1 LNARGARPRA
11 DGSRRAPPTGAA
23 HRQDNLDRH
32 SLQRLE
38 FDRVCAA
45 VAERAES
52 ERARTALAAWA
63 PIADRARLARESGR
77 LGEALRRQGE
87 PGAWCSI
94 ARGTLTAW
102 LGPDAPEDL
111 DGPAMV
117 TVADW
122 LAAARETR
130 ETWSEEAVRE
140 RFPALAAL
148 ADTLPD
154 LEPLRA
160 RLAAALAPEGTV
172 RDDASP
178 ALKRARNGVLDGE
191 RRLHAQLER
200 WSAGFGEG
208 SYVTRFG
215 DRFVACVPAAGFA
228 RKRGIVHDTSNSGQS
243 LFVEPL
249 EACEGNNHLLE
260 MRAAALEEELRIL
273 RELAEAIGYASDAL
287 LATEAA
293 LAELDALRARA
304 RWASDFG
311 GVVVPVEEG
320 SLRLERARHPLLA
333 MGERRD
339 SVVPL
344 DLVLDSPD
352 RLLLVSGPNMG
363 GKTVL
368 LKTVGLAV
376 AMAHAALPVLAAE
389 GSRVPPIDHVVV
401 DLGDEQS
408 VDQGLS
414 TFAAHLRRLRRMA
427 EVAGPRSLL
436 LADELGAGTDP
447 EEGAALGRA
456 LVEHFAGHGA
466 WGVLTT
472 HLGSLKRVAGEVA
485 GVVNGSLEFD
495 LATLTPRFRFRAG
508 VPGASHALAVASRLE
523 FPPALLE
530 RAAALTSDESRA
542 LERLLSE
549 LGDALAAA
557 GEERAALATARREA
571 QTEAERHRS
580 AAEDAR
586 RELAGMR
593 RQLTGESEA
602 LLARVR
608 DLWQTMQREARKA
621 EKSRT
626 AAQELRGQLAALEHA
641 SGELANRVA
650 PAEAPAPGA
659 PPSEIAVGRRVR
671 VADLGIEAEIA
682 SLPDAE
688 GRLTL
693 RRGSWNI
700 QSHVSKLLEA
710 GETKGPAARPLTATY
725 EPAADAPRLEVDLRG
740 MEPDE
745 ALREVDLA
753 LDRALLASFA
763 EVRIIHGIGRGVLRA
778 AVERHLRSHPQVESQ
793 RMGEGREGGRGV
805 TVARLR

>member
-1 LNARGARPRA
+1 M
-11 DGSRRAPPTGAA
+11 
-23 HRQDNLDRH
+23 DRH

-45 VAERAES
+45 IAERAEC
-52 ERARTALAAWA
+52 ERARAALAGWG
-63 PIADRARLARESGR
+63 PVPDRALLARESRR

-87 PGAWCSI
+87 PGAWCAV
-94 ARGTLTAW
+94 ARGTLSAW
-102 LGPDAPEDL
+102 LGADAPEDL

-117 TVADW
+117 LVASW

-130 ETWSEEAVRE
+130 EAWRDEPLRE
-140 RFPALAAL
+140 RFPGLASL

-154 LEPLRA
+154 LDGLRE
-160 RLAAALAPEGTV
+160 RLFGALAPDGTV

-178 ALKRARNGVLDGE
+178 ALKRARAGLLDGE

-260 MRAAALEEELRIL
+260 MRTAALEEELRIL
-273 RELAEAIGYASDAL
+273 RELAEAVGGASEAL
-287 LATEAA
+287 LATESA
-293 LAELDALRARA
+293 LADLDALRARA
-304 RWASDFG
+304 RWASDLG
-311 GVVVPVEEG
+311 ATVVPVEEG
-320 SLRLERARHPLLA
+320 TLRLARARHPLLA
-333 MGERRD
+333 MGERRE

-344 DLVLDSPD
+344 DLVLESPG

-389 GSRVPPIDHVVV
+389 GSRVPPIDHIVV

-456 LVEHFAGHGA
+456 LVEHFAGRGA

-472 HLGSLKRVAGEVA
+472 HLGSLKRVAGEVP

-495 LATLTPRFRFRAG
+495 LATLTPRFRFRSG

-523 FPPALLE
+523 FPAALLE

-549 LGDALAAA
+549 LGDTLAAA
-557 GEERAALATARREA
+557 GEERAGLAVARREA
-571 QTEAERHRS
+571 DEAAARHRQ

-593 RQLTGESEA
+593 RKLTGESEA

-621 EKSRT
+621 EKSRES
-626 AAQELRGQLAALEHA
+626 AQEVRGQIAALEQA
-641 SGELANRVA
+641 ATELANRVA
-650 PAEAPAPGA
+650 PEAPAPAA
-659 PPSEIAVGRRVR
+659 PPAEIAVGRRVR
-671 VADLGIEAEIA
+671 VSDLGIEAEIA
-682 SLPDAE
+682 TLPDGE

-700 QSHVSKLLEA
+700 QSHVSKLLDA
-710 GETKGPAARPLTATY
+710 GEAKGPATRPLAATY
-725 EPAADAPRLEVDLRG
+725 EPAAEAPRLEVDLRG

-745 ALREVDLA
+745 AVREVDLA
-753 LDRALLASFA
+753 LDRALLASFS

-778 AVERHLRSHPQVESQ
+778 AVERHLRTHPQVESQ

>member
-1 LNARGARPRA
+1 MDP
-11 DGSRRAPPTGAA
+11 
-23 HRQDNLDRH
+23 H

-45 VAERAES
+45 IAQRAEC
-52 ERARTALAAWA
+52 
-63 PIADRARLARESGR
+63 DRARAALAGWGPVRDRALLARELRR

-87 PGAWCSI
+87 PGAWC
-94 ARGTLTAW
+94 AVAKGTLSAW
-102 LGPDAPEDL
+102 LGPEAPEDL

-117 TVADW
+117 TVGSW
-122 LAAARETR
+122 LSAARETR
-130 ETWSEEAVRE
+130 EAWSDEPLRE
-140 RFPALAAL
+140 RFPELAAL
-148 ADTLPD
+148 ADALPD

-160 RLAAALAPEGTV
+160 RLGGALAPDGTV

-178 ALKRARNGVLDGE
+178 ALKRARAGLLDGE

-200 WSAGFGEG
+200 WAGGFGEG

-273 RELAEAIGYASDAL
+273 RELAGAIAEAAEAL
-287 LATEAA
+287 LATEES
-293 LAELDALRARA
+293 LAGLDALRARA
-304 RWASDFG
+304 RWASEFG
-311 GVVVPVEEG
+311 ATAVPVEEG
-320 SLRLERARHPLLA
+320 ALRLVRARHPLLA

-339 SVVPL
+339 AVVPL
-344 DLVLDSPD
+344 DLVLEPPA

-376 AMAHAALPVLAAE
+376 AMAHSALPVPAAE
-389 GSRVPPIDHVVV
+389 GSRVPPIDEIVV

-456 LVEHFAGHGA
+456 LVEHFAARHA

-472 HLGSLKRVAGEVA
+472 HLGSLKRVAGEVE

-495 LATLTPRFRFRAG
+495 LATLTPRYRFRAG

-523 FPPALLE
+523 FPAALLE

-549 LGDALAAA
+549 LGDTLAAA
-557 GEERAALATARREA
+557 GEERAALAVARRAADEEA
-571 QTEAERHRS
+571 ARHRQ
-580 AAEDAR
+580 AAEDSR

-593 RQLTGESEA
+593 RRLTGESEA

-608 DLWQTMQREARKA
+608 DLWQTMQRDARRAERSAAAAHEAR
-621 EKSRT
+621 ERM
-626 AAQELRGQLAALEHA
+626 EALERESA
-641 SGELANRVA
+641 ELASRVA
-650 PAEAPAPGA
+650 PAESPAPGA

-671 VADLGIEAEIA
+671 VADLGIEAEVA

-693 RRGSWNI
+693 RRGSWSI
-700 QSHVSKLLEA
+700 QSHVSKLLEP
-710 GETKGPAARPLTATY
+710 GEPKPSAARPLAATY
-725 EPAADAPRLEVDLRG
+725 EPAAEAPRLEVDLRG

-753 LDRALLASFA
+753 LDRASLAGFT
-763 EVRIIHGIGRGVLRA
+763 EVRIIHGIGKGVLKA

-793 RMGEGREGGRGV
+793 RLGEGREGGRGV

>member
-1 LNARGARPRA
+1 MIARGAPRA
-11 DGSRRAPPTGAA
+11 TAAAAPLETGAA
-23 HRQDNLDRH
+23 HRQDDVDRH

-45 VAERAES
+45 IAERAECD
-52 ERARTALAAWA
+52 RARAALAAWSPLA
-63 PIADRARLARESGR
+63 GGGELAGESARLA
-77 LGEALRRQGE
+77 EALRRQGE
-87 PGAWCSI
+87 PGAWCAV
-94 ARGTLTAW
+94 ARGTLRAW
-102 LGPDAPEDL
+102 LGEEAGEDL

-117 TVADW
+117 QVGGW
-122 LAAARETR
+122 LAAAHETR
-130 ETWSEEAVRE
+130 EAWRDEEPRA
-140 RFPALAAL
+140 RFPGLAAL

-160 RLAAALAPEGTV
+160 RLAGALGPDGAV

-178 ALKRARNGVLDGE
+178 ALKRARAGVLDGE

-260 MRAAALEEELRIL
+260 MRGVAAEEERRIL
-273 RELAEAIGYASDAL
+273 RELADAIGGASDAL
-287 LATEAA
+287 LATEDV
-293 LAELDALRARA
+293 LAGLDALRARA
-304 RWASDFG
+304 RWASEFG
-311 GVVVPVEEG
+311 GTVVPVGEG
-320 SLRLERARHPLLA
+320 ALRLSRARHPLLA

-344 DLVLDSPD
+344 DLALEPPG

-389 GSRVPPIDHVVV
+389 GSRVPPIEHVVV

-456 LVEHFAGHGA
+456 LVEHFAARGA

-495 LATLTPRFRFRAG
+495 LATLTPRYRFRAG
-508 VPGASHALAVASRLE
+508 VPGASHALAVASRLG

-542 LERLLSE
+542 LERLLAE

-557 GEERAALATARREA
+557 GEERAALALARREA
-571 QTEAERHRS
+571 DEAAEGHRR
-580 AAEDAR
+580 AAEDAK

-593 RQLTGESEA
+593 RRLTGESEA

-608 DLWQTMQREARKA
+608 ELWQEMQREAKRA
-621 EKSRT
+621 EKSR
-626 AAQELRGQLAALEHA
+626 ASAKALGDQAAALERETA
-641 SGELANRVA
+641 ALANRVA

-659 PPSEIAVGRRVR
+659 PAAEIAVGRRVR

-700 QSHVSKLLEA
+700 QSHVSKLLEP
-710 GETKGPAARPLTATY
+710 GEVRAAPARPVAAAY
-725 EPAADAPRLEVDLRG
+725 EPAPEAPKLEVDLRG
-740 MEPDE
+740 MEPEE

-753 LDRALLASFA
+753 LDRAMLAGFS
-763 EVRIIHGIGRGVLRA
+763 EVRIIHGIGRGVLKA
-778 AVERHLRSHPQVESQ
+778 AVERHLRSHPQVESR

>member
-1 LNARGARPRA
+1 M
-11 DGSRRAPPTGAA
+11 
-23 HRQDNLDRH
+23 DRH
-32 SLQRLE
+32 SLRRLE

-45 VAERAES
+45 IAERAEC
-52 ERARTALAAWA
+52 ERARAALAEWG
-63 PIADRARLARESGR
+63 PLSDRALLARESGR
-77 LGEALRRQGE
+77 LAEALRRQRE
-87 PGAWCSI
+87 PGAWCSV
-94 ARGTLTAW
+94 ARGSLGDW
-102 LGPDAPEDL
+102 LGPEATEDL

-117 TVADW
+117 LVMDW
-122 LAAARETR
+122 LACARETR
-130 ETWSEEAVRE
+130 EAWRDEGVRE

-148 ADTLPD
+148 ADELPD
-154 LEPLRA
+154 LEPLRE
-160 RLAAALAPEGTV
+160 RLAVALTPDGTV
-172 RDDASP
+172 RDGASP
-178 ALKRARNGVLDGE
+178 ALKRARAGLLDGE

-249 EACEGNNHLLE
+249 EACEANNHLLE
-260 MRAAALEEELRIL
+260 MRTAALEEELRIL
-273 RELAEAIGYASDAL
+273 RELAEWVGASAEAL
-287 LATEAA
+287 LATEGT
-293 LAELDALRARA
+293 LADLDSLRARA
-304 RWASDFG
+304 RWASELNAT
-311 GVVVPVEEG
+311 VVPVG
-320 SLRLERARHPLLA
+320 DGPLRLVRARHPLLA

-339 SVVPL
+339 DVVPL
-344 DLVLDSPD
+344 ELSLDPPG

-368 LKTVGLAV
+368 LKTVGLTV
-376 AMAHAALPVLAAE
+376 AMAHSALPVPAAE
-389 GSRVPPIDHVVV
+389 GSRVPPIDHIVV

-414 TFAAHLRRLRRMA
+414 TFAAHLRRLREMV

-456 LVEHFAGHGA
+456 LVEHFASHGA

-472 HLGSLKRVAGEVA
+472 HLGSLKRVAGEVP

-495 LATLTPRFRFRAG
+495 LETLTPRYRFRPG
-508 VPGASHALAVASRLE
+508 VPGASHALSVASRLG
-523 FPPALLE
+523 FPAPLLE
-530 RAAALTSDESRA
+530 RAGALTSDETRA

-549 LGDALAAA
+549 LGDTLAAA
-557 GEERAALATARREA
+557 GEERAALAVARREA
-571 QTEAERHRS
+571 DEAAARHRQ

-586 RELAGMR
+586 TELAGMR
-593 RQLTGESEA
+593 RKLTGESEA
-602 LLARVR
+602 LLARAR
-608 DLWQTMQREARKA
+608 ELWQTVQREARKA
-621 EKSRT
+621 EKSR
-626 AAQELRGQLAALEHA
+626 ADAEEMGRQVQALERETA
-641 SGELANRVA
+641 ELASRVA
-650 PAEAPAPGA
+650 PASAAAPGA

-682 SLPDAE
+682 TLPDGE

-700 QSHVSKLLEA
+700 QSHVSKLLEPGDA
-710 GETKGPAARPLTATY
+710 ARPAARPMAATY
-725 EPAADAPRLEVDLRG
+725 ETAAETPRLEVDLRG

-753 LDRALLASFA
+753 LDRALLAGLD
-763 EVRIIHGIGRGVLRA
+763 ELRIIHGIGRGVLRA
-778 AVERHLRSHPQVESQ
+778 AVERHLRTHTQVESQ

>member
-1 LNARGARPRA
+1 V
-11 DGSRRAPPTGAA
+11 
-23 HRQDNLDRH
+23 DRH
-32 SLQRLE
+32 SLERLE
-38 FDRVCAA
+38 FERVCAA
-45 VAERAES
+45 IAQRAECD
-52 ERARTALAAWA
+52 RARAALAAWT
-63 PIADRARLARESGR
+63 PPADRAGLARESER

-87 PGAWCSI
+87 PGAWCSV
-94 ARGTLTAW
+94 APGTLSAW
-102 LGPDAPEDL
+102 LGPDAAEDL

-117 TVADW
+117 SVSGW
-122 LAAARETR
+122 LTAARETR
-130 ETWSEEAVRE
+130 DAWSDAGMRE
-140 RFPALAAL
+140 RFPALADL
-148 ADTLPD
+148 ADALPD
-154 LEPLRA
+154 LEPLRV
-160 RLAAALAPEGTV
+160 RLSGALAPDGSV

-178 ALKRARNGVLDGE
+178 ALKRARGGLAEGE

-200 WSAGFGEG
+200 WASGFGEG

-215 DRFVACVPAAGFA
+215 DRFVACVPAAGFP
-228 RKRGIVHDTSNSGQS
+228 RRRGIVHDTSNSGQS

-249 EACEGNNHLLE
+249 ETCEGNNHLLE

-273 RELAEAIGYASDAL
+273 RELAEAVGAASDAL
-287 LATEAA
+287 LATEAT
-293 LAELDALRARA
+293 LAALDALRARA
-304 RWASDFG
+304 RWASEFG
-311 GVVVPVEEG
+311 GTVVPVGEG
-320 SLRLERARHPLLA
+320 ALRLVRARHPLLA
-333 MGERRD
+333 MGERRE

-344 DLVLDSPD
+344 DLALDSPG

-376 AMAHAALPVLAAE
+376 AMAHAGLPVLAAE

-456 LVEHFAGHGA
+456 LVEHFAGRGA

-495 LATLTPRFRFRAG
+495 LATLTPRYRFRAG

-557 GEERAALATARREA
+557 GEERAALALARREA
-571 QTEAERHRS
+571 ESQAEAHRRAS
-580 AAEDAR
+580 EDAR

-593 RQLTGESEA
+593 RRLTGESEA

-608 DLWQTMQREARKA
+608 ELWQSMQREARKA
-621 EKSRT
+621 EKSRAT
-626 AAQELRGQLAALEHA
+626 AQEMREQMTSLEQA
-641 SGELANRVA
+641 TAELARRVA
-650 PAEAPAPGA
+650 PEAAAEPGSPPA
-659 PPSEIAVGRRVR
+659 EITIGRRVR

-682 SLPDAE
+682 SLPDTE

-700 QSHVSKLLEA
+700 QSHVSKLLEP
-710 GETKGPAARPLTATY
+710 GEARAPATRPLAATY
-725 EPAADAPRLEVDLRG
+725 EPAAETPRLEVDLRG

-763 EVRIIHGIGRGVLRA
+763 EVRIIHGIGRGVLKA
-778 AVERHLRSHPQVESQ
+778 AVEKHLRSHPQVESQ

>member
-1 LNARGARPRA
+1 MDP
-11 DGSRRAPPTGAA
+11 
-23 HRQDNLDRH
+23 H

-45 VAERAES
+45 IAQRAEC
-52 ERARTALAAWA
+52 ERARTALATWTPPA
-63 PIADRARLARESGR
+63 PAGLARESRR
-77 LGEALRRQGE
+77 LGEALRRQRE
-87 PGAWCSI
+87 PGAWCAV
-94 ARGTLTAW
+94 ARGTLSAW
-102 LGPDAPEDL
+102 LGPESAEDL

-117 TVADW
+117 VVADW

-130 ETWSEEAVRE
+130 EAWRDEAVRE
-140 RFPALAAL
+140 RFPEL
-148 ADTLPD
+148 ADLADSLPE

-160 RLAAALAPEGTV
+160 RLAGALAPDGSV

-178 ALKRARNGVLDGE
+178 ALKRARGGLADGE

-200 WSAGFGEG
+200 WAAGFGEG
-208 SYVTRFG
+208 SYVTRFA
-215 DRFVACVPAAGFA
+215 DRFVACVPAAGFP

-273 RELAEAIGYASDAL
+273 RDLAEAIGAASDAL
-287 LATEAA
+287 LATESS
-293 LAELDALRARA
+293 LAGLDALRARA
-304 RWASDFG
+304 RWASEFG
-311 GVVVPVEEG
+311 GAVVPVEDG
-320 SLRLERARHPLLA
+320 ALRLVRARHPLLA
-333 MGERRD
+333 MGERRE
-339 SVVPL
+339 SIVPL
-344 DLVLDSPD
+344 DLVLESPG

-389 GSRVPPIDHVVV
+389 GSRVPPIEHVVV

-427 EVAGPRSLL
+427 DVASPRSLL

-456 LVEHFAGHGA
+456 LVEHFAAREA

-472 HLGSLKRVAGEVA
+472 HLGSLKRVAGEVE

-495 LATLTPRFRFRAG
+495 LATLTPRYRFRAG

-523 FPPALLE
+523 FPRELLE

-542 LERLLSE
+542 LERLLAE
-549 LGDALAAA
+549 LGDALAAT
-557 GEERAALATARREA
+557 GEERAALAAARREA
-571 QTEAERHRS
+571 ELQAESHRR

-593 RQLTGESEA
+593 RKLTGESEA
-602 LLARVR
+602 LLVRVR
-608 DLWQTMQREARKA
+608 ELWQSMQREARKA
-621 EKSRT
+621 DKSR
-626 AAQELRGQLAALEHA
+626 ASANELRAQLASLEEA
-641 SGELANRVA
+641 TAELARRIA
-650 PAEAPAPGA
+650 PEGAAAPGA
-659 PPSEIAVGRRVR
+659 PAAEIAVGRRVR

-700 QSHVSKLLEA
+700 QSHVSKLLE
-710 GETKGPAARPLTATY
+710 PAEAKAAAERPLAATY

-745 ALREVDLA
+745 ALREVDQA
-753 LDRALLASFA
+753 LDRALLASFS
-763 EVRIIHGIGRGVLRA
+763 EVRIIHGIGRGVLKA
-778 AVERHLRSHPQVESQ
+778 AVERHLRTHPQVESQ

>member
-1 LNARGARPRA
+1 M
-11 DGSRRAPPTGAA
+11 
-23 HRQDNLDRH
+23 DRH
-32 SLQRLE
+32 SLRLLE
-38 FDRVCAA
+38 FDRVCDAI
-45 VAERAES
+45 AERAES
-52 ERARTALAAWA
+52 ERARSALSAWAPLADGEALAA
-63 PIADRARLARESGR
+63 ESR
-77 LGEALRRQGE
+77 RMAEALRRQQE
-87 PGAWCSI
+87 PGPWC
-94 ARGTLTAW
+94 AVAKGTLAAW

-111 DGPAMV
+111 DGLAMV
-117 TVADW
+117 QVGAW
-122 LAAARETR
+122 LAAARETHAAW
-130 ETWSEEAVRE
+130 TDADARE
-140 RFPALAAL
+140 RHPALAAL
-148 ADTLPD
+148 ADRLPD

-160 RLAAALAPEGTV
+160 RLAASLDADGVV

-178 ALKRARNGVLDGE
+178 ALKRARAAVLDGE

-200 WSAGFGEG
+200 WAGGFGEG

-260 MRAAALEEELRIL
+260 QRAVATEEERRIL
-273 RELAEAIGYASDAL
+273 RELAEAIAASADAL
-287 LATEAA
+287 LETESV

-304 RWASDFG
+304 RWAADLHG
-311 GVVVPVEEG
+311 TVLPIAEG
-320 SLRLERARHPLLA
+320 ALRLVRARHPLLA

-339 SVVPL
+339 QVVPL
-344 DLVLDSPD
+344 DLALESGG

-376 AMAHAALPVLAAE
+376 ALAHAAVPVPAAE

-456 LVEHFAGHGA
+456 LVEHFAAHGA

-495 LATLTPRFRFRAG
+495 LETLSPRYRFRAG
-508 VPGASHALAVASRLE
+508 VPGASHALSVASRLG
-523 FPPALLE
+523 FPAELLE

-542 LERLLSE
+542 LERLLAE

-557 GEERAALATARREA
+557 GEERAALAVARREA
-571 QTEAERHRS
+571 DAAAARHHEAEEN
-580 AAEDAR
+580 AK

-593 RQLTGESEA
+593 RRLTGESEA
-602 LLARVR
+602 LLARAR
-608 DLWQTMQREARKA
+608 ELWQDLQREAKKA
-621 EKSRT
+621 EKSRG
-626 AAQELRGQLAALEHA
+626 AAESLKQRAESLERENTEL
-641 SGELANRVA
+641 GEKLA
-650 PAEAPAPGA
+650 PAGAAGPGGAPA
-659 PPSEIAVGRRVR
+659 EIAVGRRVR
-671 VADLGIEAEIA
+671 VADLGIEAEVA
-682 SLPDAE
+682 TLPDAE

-693 RRGSWNI
+693 KRGAFTI
-700 QSHVSKLLEA
+700 QSHVDKLRA
-710 GETKGPAARPLTATY
+710 PADEGRAAPRPVAATY
-725 EPAADAPRLEVDLRG
+725 ESAPEVPRLEVDLRG

-745 ALREVDLA
+745 ALREVDQV
-753 LDRALLASFA
+753 LDRAVLASFH
-763 EVRIIHGIGRGVLRA
+763 EVRIIHGIGRGVLKS
-778 AVERHLRSHPQVESQ
+778 AVERHLRAHPQVESQ

>member
-1 LNARGARPRA
+1 MDP
-11 DGSRRAPPTGAA
+11 
-23 HRQDNLDRH
+23 H

-38 FDRVCAA
+38 FDRVTAA
-45 VAERAES
+45 IAQRAEC
-52 ERARTALAAWA
+52 ERARAALADWG
-63 PIADRARLARESGR
+63 PVPDRALLAREARR
-77 LGEALRRQGE
+77 LGEALRRQSE
-87 PGAWCSI
+87 PGTWCAVAPGSL
-94 ARGTLTAW
+94 ASW
-102 LGPDAPEDL
+102 LGPDASEDL
-111 DGPAMV
+111 DGAAMV
-117 TVADW
+117 TVGGW

-130 ETWSEEAVRE
+130 ESWRDEDLRG
-140 RFPALAAL
+140 RFPELAGRV
-148 ADTLPD
+148 DELPD

-160 RLAAALAPEGTV
+160 RLAGALAPDGTV
-172 RDDASP
+172 RDEASP
-178 ALKRARNGVLDGE
+178 VLKRARAAVLDGE
-191 RRLHAQLER
+191 RRLHSQLER
-200 WSAGFGEG
+200 WAAGFGEG
-208 SYVTRFG
+208 SHVTRFG
-215 DRFVACVPAAGFA
+215 DRFVACIPAAGFA
-228 RKRGIVHDTSNSGQS
+228 RRRGIVHDTSNSGQS
-243 LFVEPL
+243 LYVEPL

-260 MRAAALEEELRIL
+260 QRAAALEEERRIL
-273 RELAEAIGYASDAL
+273 RELAGAIGGAAPAL
-287 LATEAA
+287 LATEEA
-293 LAELDALRARA
+293 LAALDALRARA
-304 RWASDFG
+304 RWASEFG
-311 GVVVPVEEG
+311 ATVVPVEEG
-320 SLRLERARHPLLA
+320 ALRLVRARHPLLA
-333 MGERRD
+333 MGERRE

-344 DLVLDSPD
+344 DLALEPPA

-368 LKTVGLAV
+368 LKTVGLAI

-389 GSRVPPIDHVVV
+389 GSRVPPIGEIVV

-456 LVEHFAGHGA
+456 LVEHFAARGA

-472 HLGSLKRVAGEVA
+472 HLGSLKRVAGEVT

-495 LATLTPRFRFRAG
+495 LATLTPRYRFRAG

-530 RAAALTSDESRA
+530 RAAALTSEESRA
-542 LERLLSE
+542 LERLLAE

-557 GEERAALATARREA
+557 GEERAALAIARRA
-571 QTEAERHRS
+571 ADEAEARHRQ

-586 RELAGMR
+586 RELAGLR
-593 RQLTGESEA
+593 RRLTGESEA

-608 DLWQTMQREARKA
+608 ELWQTMQREARKA
-621 EKSRT
+621 ERSRT
-626 AAQELRGQLAALEHA
+626 SADEARARLEALERA
-641 SGELANRVA
+641 TAELASRVA
-650 PAEAPAPGA
+650 PADAPAPGTPA
-659 PPSEIAVGRRVR
+659 SEIALGRRVR
-671 VADLGIEAEIA
+671 VADLGFEAEIA

-693 RRGSWNI
+693 RRGSWSI
-700 QSHVSKLLEA
+700 QSHVSKLLEPGA
-710 GETKGPAARPLTATY
+710 AKGPAERPLAATY

-740 MEPDE
+740 LEPDE
-745 ALREVDLA
+745 ALREVDQA
-753 LDRALLASFA
+753 LDRASLASLS
-763 EVRIIHGIGRGVLRA
+763 ELRIIHGIGRGVLKG

-793 RMGEGREGGRGV
+793 RLGEGREGGRGV

>member
-1 LNARGARPRA
+1 MPRLPGRGE
-11 DGSRRAPPTGAA
+11 
-23 HRQDNLDRH
+23 RQDDLDRH
-32 SLQRLE
+32 SLRLLE
-38 FDRVCAA
+38 FDRVCATI
-45 VAERAES
+45 AERAEC
-52 ERARTALAAWA
+52 ERARAALAAWA
-63 PIADRARLARESGR
+63 PLPAGAVLERESRRLA
-77 LGEALRRQGE
+77 EALRRQRE
-87 PGAWCSI
+87 PGAWC
-94 ARGTLTAW
+94 ATGRGSLADW
-102 LGPDAPEDL
+102 LGPDAREDL

-117 TVADW
+117 QVGAW
-122 LAAARETR
+122 LAAARGTR
-130 ETWSEEAVRE
+130 EAWDDADARE
-140 RFPALAAL
+140 RHPELAAL

-154 LEPLRA
+154 LEPLHGQI
-160 RLAAALAPEGTV
+160 AASLAPDGTV

-178 ALKRARNGVLDGE
+178 VLRRARAGVLDGE

-260 MRAAALEEELRIL
+260 MRAAAADEERRIL
-273 RELAEAIGYASDAL
+273 RELANDIGAASEAL
-287 LATEAA
+287 LATETV
-293 LAELDALRARA
+293 LADLDALRARA
-304 RWASDFG
+304 RWASDLDAT
-311 GVVVPVEEG
+311 VVPIAEG
-320 SLRLERARHPLLA
+320 SLRLVRARHPLLA

-344 DLVLDSPD
+344 DLALESSG

-368 LKTVGLAV
+368 LKTAGLAV
-376 AMAHAALPVLAAE
+376 AMAHAALPVPAAE

-456 LVEHFAGHGA
+456 LVEHFAATGA

-472 HLGSLKRVAGEVA
+472 HLGSLKRVAGEVP

-495 LATLTPRFRFRAG
+495 LETLSPRYRFRAG
-508 VPGASHALAVASRLE
+508 VPGASHALAVASRLG
-523 FPPALLE
+523 FPPELLE
-530 RAAALTSDESRA
+530 RAAALTSEESRA
-542 LERLLSE
+542 LERLLAE

-557 GEERAALATARREA
+557 GEERAALAVALKDAQAESARHREA
-571 QTEAERHRS
+571 TENAK
-580 AAEDAR
+580 

-593 RQLTGESEA
+593 RKLTGESEA
-602 LLARVR
+602 LLARAR
-608 DLWQTMQREARKA
+608 ELWQDLQREARKA
-621 EKSRT
+621 EKSRD
-626 AAQELRGQLAALEHA
+626 AAESLKQRAETLERENTEL
-641 SGELANRVA
+641 GEKVA
-650 PAEAPAPGA
+650 PAAAPAGG
-659 PPSEIAVGRRVR
+659 PPSVIAIGRRVR

-682 SLPDAE
+682 SLPDGE

-693 RRGSWNI
+693 RRGSFTI
-700 QSHVSKLLEA
+700 QSHVSKLRAAAEA
-710 GETKGPAARPLTATY
+710 DRPAVRPVAATY
-725 EPAADAPRLEVDLRG
+725 EPAEEAPRLEVDLRG

-745 ALREVDLA
+745 ALREVDQA
-753 LDRALLASFA
+753 LDRAVLASFG
-763 EVRIIHGIGRGVLRA
+763 EVRIIHGIGKGVLKA

-793 RMGEGREGGRGV
+793 RMGEGHEGGRGV